1 MSWEDILKEKEWPKK
16 VAFADHDFLEGG
28 RQSRRRPNLITILVE
43 HKGDGVYEAYQFNK
57 GYMPTENAGENEIP
71 ISEIPED
78 IRNEKWS
85 FHYGQMMS
93 EIDVYILER

>member
-1 MSWEDILKEKEWPKK
+1 MLDIDK
-16 VAFADHDFLEGG
+16 VTLDIVYLL
-28 RQSRRRPNLITILVE
+28 LI
-43 HKGDGVYEAYQFNK
+43 KYS
-57 GYMPTENAGENEIP
+57 ENEIP